1 MHLYLVYQLELL
13 VCDKLRTCAL
23 VFYFFDFF
31 LNFFCSFQIWSN
43 PKFDQLIVV
52 ENVLEMAS
60 KARGND
66 PISINFFFRPCPNHL
81 DIIPYLVFDIRRQC
95 AEVFHC
101 FDFFWI
107 SVAEDNLA
115 VQAPSIYA
123 CNELQ
128 PSDCSCRRN
137 LRPGSGRSVGGLV
150 PLADWLAFFFPDA
163 MRGTGA
169 SKRALPQASTTSQ
182 PSY

>member
-1 MHLYLVYQLELL
+1 MNLWWGFGQLHSQNL
-13 VCDKLRTCAL
+13 K
-23 VFYFFDFF
+23 
-31 LNFFCSFQIWSN
+31 

-101 FDFFWI
+101 FDFF
-107 SVAEDNLA
+107 
-115 VQAPSIYA
+115 
-123 CNELQ
+123 
-128 PSDCSCRRN
+128 
-137 LRPGSGRSVGGLV
+137 
-150 PLADWLAFFFPDA
+150 
-163 MRGTGA
+163 
-169 SKRALPQASTTSQ
+169 
-182 PSY
+182 